1 MLLPGVERF
10 HVNVLFS
17 YIYDMNRLCSPVPFT
32 FRSSCFNVSHAHAIH
47 SGSLYAWQATF

>member
-32 FRSSCFNVSHAHAIH
+32 FRSSCFNVSDAHAIH
-47 SGSLYAWQATF
+47 SRSLYAWQATS

>member
-1 MLLPGVERF
+1 MLTGVERLQI
-10 HVNVLFS
+10 NILFS
-17 YIYDMNRLCSPVPFT
+17 YIYEMNWLCSPVPFT